1 MTIEDIEVAVAKL
14 PPDQFA
20 RFAAWFAD
28 YQAEMWDRQIE
39 DDLRAGRLDAVMQRA
54 REDIAGSIPVSP
66 EALR

>member
-1 MTIEDIEVAVAKL
+1 MTIEDIEVAVTKL

-20 RFAAWFAD
+20 RFAEWFAD

-54 REDIAGSIPVSP
+54 REDIAAGRSKP
-66 EALR
+66 L